1 MIDKVNSKQFQELV
15 AKSSS
20 QENSPETQN
29 NSKLDVSLQVNY
41 ASLIKKAM
49 ESPESDENAVQE
61 AKKLLSSGELESEQ
75 TTRTVAETII
85 KLGV

>member
-15 AKSSS
+15 PKSAS
-20 QENSPETQN
+20 QDNSVETQN
-29 NSKLDVSLQVNY
+29 NTRLDVSLQVNY

-49 ESPESDENAVQE
+49 ESPESDENAVQQAQE
-61 AKKLLSSGELESEQ
+61 LLSSGELESEQ
-75 TTRTVAETII
+75 TIRTVAETII